1 MRQYT
6 DMALVQN
13 KKVRLDYTILDTF
26 EAGIELRGFEVKS
39 LKAGRGKLD
48 GGRVLVRGGEA
59 YLVSASI
66 PAWQQANAPEN
77 YDSERPRR
85 LLLHEKEIAQIM
97 AAEGSAGL
105 TIVPISVYNK
115 GRSVKVE
122 IAIVRGKKKYDKRED
137 LKARD
142 EKRRMQ
148 RTLKS
153 R

>member
-1 MRQYT
+1 
-6 DMALVQN
+6 MALIQN
-13 KKVRLDYTILDTF
+13 KKVRLDYVILDTF

-59 YLVSASI
+59 YLVGASI

-77 YDSERPRR
+77 YDPERPRR
-85 LLLHEKEIAQIM
+85 LLLHEKEIAHIM

-122 IAIVRGKKKYDKRED
+122 IAIARGKKKYDKRED

-148 RTLKS
+148 RTLRS

>member
-1 MRQYT
+1 
-6 DMALVQN
+6 MALVQN
-13 KKVRLDYTILDTF
+13 KKVRLDYIILDTF

-77 YDSERPRR
+77 YDPERPRR

-122 IAIVRGKKKYDKRED
+122 IAIARGKKKYDKRED

>member
-1 MRQYT
+1 
-6 DMALVQN
+6 MALVQN
-13 KKVRLDYTILDTF
+13 KKVRLDYIILDTF

-77 YDSERPRR
+77 YDPERPRR